1 MRPARRVIAAAANE
15 IMTYRRD
22 PSDIGVIVRQP
33 QDRHANT
40 TMRHTSADAPL
51 AGVQTRA
58 HTTLPTMSR
67 EGIPFGGPLPRTR
80 VVGPSVDSATELPH
94 APAGHPEVILVKSG
108 FRQVATRVRE
118 ILYVE
123 AARNYVRIHMES
135 GTVFKSRVPI
145 DRLALHL
152 GRERFLR
159 IHRGCIVNVDRVR
172 AVTPLLGGRLLL
184 ALSDGSRVTVARDRR
199 RFVLA
204 EIGAGTTPRS

>member
-1 MRPARRVIAAAANE
+1 MRPARRAIAAVADE

-22 PSDIGVIVRQP
+22 PSDIGVIVRHANE
-33 QDRHANT
+33 RHADT
-40 TMRHTSADAPL
+40 TMRHPSADATL

-67 EGIPFGGPLPRTR
+67 DGIPFGAPQPRTH
-80 VVGPSVDSATELPH
+80 VVGPSPASATETPH
-94 APAGHPEVILVKSG
+94 ASAGQPDVILVKSG
-108 FRQVATRVRE
+108 FKQVATRVRE

-172 AVTPLLGGRLLL
+172 AVTPILGGRLLL
-184 ALSDGSRVTVARDRR
+184 ALSDGSRVMVARDRR

>member
-1 MRPARRVIAAAANE
+1 VADE

-33 QDRHANT
+33 QERHANT

-67 EGIPFGGPLPRTR
+67 DGIPSGATASDPRRRSVGRQRDRDATR
-80 VVGPSVDSATELPH
+80 VRGSPD
-94 APAGHPEVILVKSG
+94 VILVKSG

-135 GTVFKSRVPI
+135 GTVFKSRVTI

-204 EIGAGTTPRS
+204 EIGAGTTPRG

>member
-1 MRPARRVIAAAANE
+1 MRPARRVIAAVADE

-33 QDRHANT
+33 QERHPNT
-40 TMRHTSADAPL
+40 TMRHPSADASL

-58 HTTLPTMSR
+58 HTTLPTLSR
-67 EGIPFGGPLPRTR
+67 DGIPLGAPHPRTR
-80 VVGPSVDSATELPH
+80 VVGPPADTATETPH
-94 APAGHPEVILVKSG
+94 ASAGYPEVILVKSG
-108 FRQVATRVRE
+108 FRQVATPVRE

>member
-1 MRPARRVIAAAANE
+1 MRAARRAIAAVADE

-22 PSDIGVIVRQP
+22 PSDLGVIVRHANE
-33 QDRHANT
+33 RHADT
-40 TMRHTSADAPL
+40 TMRHPSADA
-51 AGVQTRA
+51 T
-58 HTTLPTMSR
+58 
-67 EGIPFGGPLPRTR
+67 
-80 VVGPSVDSATELPH
+80 
-94 APAGHPEVILVKSG
+94 PAGCADPCAHHASHHVPRRHPFWDATASG
-108 FRQVATRVRE
+108 PRRRPVARQRDRDATRVRRSPRSHPRE
-118 ILYVE
+118 VRFQ
-123 AARNYVRIHMES
+123 AGRDARARDPVCGSRRNYVRIHMES

-184 ALSDGSRVTVARDRR
+184 ALSDGSRVMVARDRR

>member
-1 MRPARRVIAAAANE
+1 MKPTWRGIAAVADE

-33 QDRHANT
+33 QERHANT
-40 TMRHTSADAPL
+40 TMRHPSADATL

-58 HTTLPTMSR
+58 HATLPTISR
-67 EGIPFGGPLPRTR
+67 DAVPFGAPQPRPP
-80 VVGPSVDSATELPH
+80 VVRPSADSATETPH

-108 FRQVATRVRE
+108 FKQVATRVRE

-172 AVTPLLGGRLLL
+172 AVTPLVGGRLLL
-184 ALSDGSRVTVARDRR
+184 ALSDGSRVTAARDRR

-204 EIGAGTTPRS
+204 EIGAGTGPRS